1 MPISRGSDLPAQP
14 PPQRQSPR
22 VPLHLKTANPDS
34 NGSQVNPRRSTRS
47 PLHERKKG
55 TRVADLETKLGHVQ
69 DELRKLKEQLVSA
82 ETAKRDAQQELE
94 DTKKMIPPS
103 SADEDPVEDDDPHG
117 TADKDREQQL
127 NTVEEDNLQVPSGQN
142 DPVLI
147 EESGITTVVE
157 EEETAGRLEAKLEEK
172 VKELEQCLA
181 ENASLKKQLEEAA
194 AKAAAAWT
202 REEETALKL
211 VRVVEELAESK
222 AKAEQLEEQLEAAD
236 GSRSSLETEMR
247 KLKVQVD
254 QWRKAADAAV
264 TVLSDT
270 GGIAGRGGGG
280 GAAVDFG
287 GFPGSPLIGGES
299 EDWLG
304 GSKRKSGG
312 IRALGD
318 IWKKRGQQK

>member
-1 MPISRGSDLPAQP
+1 M
-14 PPQRQSPR
+14 
-22 VPLHLKTANPDS
+22 
-34 NGSQVNPRRSTRS
+34 
-47 PLHERKKG
+47 
-55 TRVADLETKLGHVQ
+55 ADLETKLGHVQ

-94 DTKKMIPPS
+94 ETKKMIPPS
-103 SADEDPVEDDDPHG
+103 SADEDPVEDDDPRG
-117 TADKDREQQL
+117 AADKDEERQL
-127 NTVEEDNLQVPSGQN
+127 DTVEEDKLQVPAGE
-142 DPVLI
+142 DDAVPI
-147 EESGITTVVE
+147 AESGITTVGDEDEGKEV
-157 EEETAGRLEAKLEEK
+157 TGAGLEARLEEK

-211 VRVVEELAESK
+211 VRVVEELAESR
-222 AKAEQLEEQLEAAD
+222 ARAEQLEEQLEAAD
-236 GSRSSLETEMR
+236 GSKSSLETEMR
-247 KLKVQVD
+247 KLKVQID

-270 GGIAGRGGGG
+270 GGIAGRAGGGG
-280 GAAVDFG
+280 GAAADFG
-287 GFPGSPLIGGES
+287 GVLGSPLMGGES